1 MDNNTKKESKMFHC
15 SVCDCDVT
23 LKCRIK
29 HLNSKKHLENSKGEM
44 HEEDNDKRKCRHCHS
59 TRFIEF
65 FRNDNRTCNK
75 CLENNKRYKQNHP
88 EKTAEWNKTYF
99 EKNKNKMHYCSICDY
114 TVKNYKKTQHE
125 RSMGHTY
132 LLELKER
139 GEEPEK
145 PDRITIDKEGK
156 EWYDCHTCKGS
167 MLKSCW
173 ASHLIG
179 SHRLK
184 CKKQKEEENK

>member
-1 MDNNTKKESKMFHC
+1 
-15 SVCDCDVT
+15 
-23 LKCRIK
+23 
-29 HLNSKKHLENSKGEM
+29 
-44 HEEDNDKRKCRHCHS
+44 
-59 TRFIEF
+59 
-65 FRNDNRTCNK
+65 
-75 CLENNKRYKQNHP
+75 
-88 EKTAEWNKTYF
+88 
-99 EKNKNKMHYCSICDY
+99 
-114 TVKNYKKTQHE
+114 
-125 RSMGHTY
+125 MGHTY